1 MKSAITFLI
10 FLISAISAQAQ
21 PGLRSDSFE
30 KSVDDLVQAYTD
42 LGIFSG
48 VVLVAEEGKPVYHK
62 AFGLADRST
71 GRMNTTETRFDI
83 GSMNKSFT
91 KVAVLKLIHEDKL
104 SMDDPL
110 GKYLDGFSREVSE
123 NVTIRHLL
131 THTSGFGDYHG
142 PDYFDRSYDE
152 KKLWPIV
159 EILKGM
165 PLMFPPGEEQAYSN
179 AGYVLL
185 GAIMEKAAGKDFF
198 DLINE
203 LVVQPLGLENTY
215 LREKYNTPN
224 RAIGYMLTMRGELE
238 SNDVFND
245 PPKPDGG
252 FYSTTEDILKF
263 YRAYF
268 YGNTLWTDEVRKLD
282 PMYPFLQEHM
292 DSGGAIPHAGGF
304 GGSNT
309 VLYEILRDRITVVVF
324 ANMDEVV
331 AEDLG
336 AGILAIIRGLKPKQP
351 AYPAIPLIYQ
361 SYREQGINYVED
373 HFEELSA
380 NWHPADPKDWILN
393 NIGYN
398 LLYSGIKGEQQQ
410 AIEIL
415 ELNTRLFPEVANT
428 WDSLGE
434 AWKATGNKEKAISC
448 YQKAL
453 KLDPGLESAR
463 DALKELQEK

>member
-1 MKSAITFLI
+1 MKSAITILT
-10 FLISAISAQAQ
+10 FLISVISLHSQ
-21 PGLRSDSFE
+21 PDLKSRSFE
-30 KSVDDLVQAYTD
+30 KHVDDLVHAYTD

-48 VVLVAEEGKPVYHK
+48 VVLIAKEGKPAYHK
-62 AFGLADRST
+62 AFGPADRST

-91 KVAVLKLIHEDKL
+91 KVAVLKLIYEGKL
-104 SMDDPL
+104 NMDDPI
-110 GKYLDGFSREVSE
+110 GKYLDGFSKEVSE

-142 PDYFDRSYDE
+142 PGYFDRSYDE
-152 KKLWPIV
+152 KKLWPII
-159 EILKGM
+159 EILKGL
-165 PLMFPPGEEQAYSN
+165 PLMFKPGEDEAYSN

-185 GAIMEKAAGKDFF
+185 GAIMEKATGKEFF
-198 DLINE
+198 TIVE
-203 LVVQPLGLENTY
+203 EQVVKPLGLQNTF
-215 LREKYNTPN
+215 LKSKYKTPD

-268 YGNTLWTDEVRKLD
+268 YGDVLWTDEIRKLD

-309 VLYEILRDRITVVVF
+309 VLFEILRDRISVVVF

-331 AEDLG
+331 AEDIG
-336 AGILAIIRGLKPKQP
+336 AGILAIIRGREPKKP

-361 SYREQGINYVED
+361 SYREHGIQYVEEN
-373 HFEELSA
+373 FEELSK

-398 LLYSGIKGEQQQ
+398 LLYSGIEGEKEQ

-415 ELNTRLFPEVANT
+415 ELNTRLFPEVANA

-434 AWKATGNKEKAISC
+434 ALKINGRKKEAIAS

-453 KLDPGLESAR
+453 QLDPGLESAR
-463 DALKELQEK
+463 DALKELHEN